1 MLSDAILQAI
11 QHGGYS
17 ALESLGGMSE
27 VDGGDTRE
35 MLQAKYDSSMEKYAM
50 AKKILDV
57 FSHGAGPDVL
67 EFYKRQTLH
76 RVQFD
81 PEFKNAS
88 DCGFFRGG
96 EANLVLHIMGAMD
109 EARKGPPNLP
119 QELLIDKE
127 DDNV

>member
-1 MLSDAILQAI
+1 MLSDAIRQAI

-17 ALESLGGMSE
+17 ALDSLGGMSE

-67 EFYKRQTLH
+67 EFYKRQTLL

-81 PEFKNAS
+81 PEIQHAS
-88 DCGFFRGG
+88 ESGFFRSG
-96 EANLVLHIMGAMD
+96 EANIVLHIIGAMD
-109 EARKGPPNLP
+109 AARKGPPSLP
-119 QELLIDKE
+119 QELLTEKE
-127 DDNV
+127 NDDV